1 MATLRAVTSLHSRGQ
16 TSRVITGQHEL
27 LTATSWVLM
36 GQHVR
41 KNSCAPLTPTLF
53 APPHTRARARA
64 VLRPLL
70 SLRGPVAVVSRL
82 KDVVGVR
89 GGAR

>member
-41 KNSCAPLTPTLF
+41 KNSCAPLTPLSSRLPT
-53 APPHTRARARA
+53 HTRARAPCCGRSCHCA
-64 VLRPLL
+64 
-70 SLRGPVAVVSRL
+70 GPSPWLAGL
-82 KDVVGVR
+82 KMW
-89 GGAR
+89 